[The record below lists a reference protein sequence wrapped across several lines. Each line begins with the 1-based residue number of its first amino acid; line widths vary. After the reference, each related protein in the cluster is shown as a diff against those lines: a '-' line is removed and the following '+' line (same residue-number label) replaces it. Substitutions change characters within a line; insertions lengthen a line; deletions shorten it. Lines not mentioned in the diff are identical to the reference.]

1 MRLIINTIKGFLIIV
16 IFFLSFNAL
25 SRSLIINGLSK
36 LSVDDLKTLTSIDLD
51 KKAYSEDEIN
61 LLLKDFYKSDLI
73 FDVDYIFDNGSY
85 IIDIQENKLI
95 ENIYLNGNNRIDDN
109 LIKENISLK
118 ENGFLNKNVF
128 IYSIIHHKDLFIK
141 IIYGISYLI
150 EFLQVNFIFKKLI

>member
-118 ENGFLNKNVF
+118 ENGFLNKNF
-128 IYSIIHHKDLFIK
+128 ISEDINLIK
-141 IIYGISYLI
+141 KFSLI
-150 EFLQVNFIFKKLI
+150 EIY